1 MIFDDVGTP
10 GSPKAIKNG
19 CICAI
24 MDNRYGEGFRY
35 NTMEP
40 HFWITGGC
48 PVHSAGHTFVPAYED
63 MCMDCRSRRPEA
75 DENGVSY
82 SCCEEVC
89 PYLEEWESESV

>member
-1 MIFDDVGTP
+1 MKFD
-10 GSPKAIKNG
+10 
-19 CICAI
+19 
-24 MDNRYGEGFRY
+24 
-35 NTMEP
+35 
-40 HFWITGGC
+40 
-48 PVHSAGHTFVPAYED
+48 PAYED